1 MEKGTGGRGESK
13 LTTAKEENNT
23 FAASLLG
30 GNKIVDCTQT
40 ITEDAFSFGGRF
52 GLYKSC
58 PFKMEEKKGFKLG
71 PDELVAKGAIIDVTE
86 KDVVDWEKQY
96 GQIPKRAIVIMKT
109 GWGARF
115 NDIDRYENK
124 DKDGVC
130 NFPGFHPDTAKLLIQ
145 KREIVG
151 IGIDTPSLDYGPSK
165 NYPTHKIILGADKYQ
180 IENMNLEGVEE
191 GASTTFISSPML
203 VKGAPESETRVFAV
217 VGTAGNKS

>member
-1 MEKGTGGRGESK
+1 VATHIDSPSHFFEEIHDGS
-13 LTTAKEENNT
+13 TARC
-23 FAASLLG
+23 
-30 GNKIVDCTQT
+30 IHQ
-40 ITEDAFSFGGRF
+40 
-52 GLYKSC
+52 
-58 PFKMEEKKGFKLG
+58 LG

-86 KDVVDWEKQY
+86 KVSKNNTYQLMPQDVVDWEKQY

-145 KREIVG
+145 EREIVG